1 MTDQKP
7 SIGRTVHYAAHT
19 ANGVTCVPAIINVL
33 EEHPQIGQVV
43 GLCVFDPRG
52 IQMHNG
58 CEQDELPPPDKIVS
72 GERTTHRGHT
82 WHWPER
88 VD

>member
-1 MTDQKP
+1 MSKDTEPKP
-7 SIGRTVHYAAHT
+7 SIGRVVHYAAYT
-19 ANGVTCVPAIINVL
+19 ANGVTCVPAMINQMTEDGV
-33 EEHPQIGQVV
+33 I

-58 CEQDELPPPDKIVS
+58 CEQGKPTE
-72 GERTTHRGHT
+72 GHT

-88 VD
+88 VG

>member
-1 MTDQKP
+1 MSETDP
-7 SIGRTVHYAAHT
+7 ELTIGADVHYAAFT
-19 ANGVTCVPAIINVL
+19 ANGVTCVPAKVNML
-33 EEHPQIGQVV
+33 AQHPQMGRPVV

-58 CEQDELPPPDKIVS
+58 CEQGGPGD
-72 GERTTHRGHT
+72 GHT

-88 VD
+88 CQ